1 MDSHLNDESL
11 QQGGADSASSASRSK
26 LLQALEL
33 WREITGVDPNATRL
47 TISSWALK
55 ETFTALQEAI
65 DLDPSE
71 ITANLLLGYF
81 LNTYLAE
88 REVSLLTLLNDPKS
102 VADRLAK
109 PRALMEL
116 LGRPELVEARGVFIA
131 AIAEALEGYGAAGRE
146 DVQQL
151 LQTHD
156 SIALLRR
163 DALRGIEKL
172 RVDQFLDGLPEA
184 EGFRPIY
191 NRVVHQWWNVQ
202 SMLAAAT
209 RMPSG
214 VSLNLI
220 RHPDGYQSYF
230 CFVVRNGGNLF
241 VLSDVPEYSHPLQ
254 GMMSRRPD
262 RELDRRAARNW
273 FPYDLLGVSYDEESG
288 RLYIKQTEQRGLVA
302 YQNAALPLKPI
313 ADLAPPELVWL
324 SMMFDLIV
332 EKFWRRGYK
341 AAQLSYTAEMLQAQD
356 ALIEHART
364 ANLPVPVY
372 EAVGLPAL
380 RKADVA
386 ADAVSDDEVGAKC
399 HEPNRWM
406 EERYGHHVPDEAL
419 NLLAA
424 PEQTFALDAS
434 TGEITKTSPGYLGL
448 TDWQQER
455 ELGNRTEMAKLDAT
469 SFGSR
474 ERIEAD
480 RKFIARANFATHVGK
495 LAAAE
500 FTERKDEVKA
510 WYADRVKAN
519 ASTLLGWCGH
529 DVLWVD
535 EGLQASFT
543 HFEGS
548 VGGVRSMEVD
558 GNSRG
563 LQRKCRQFL
572 RRLSLEESTW
582 EQRYSAA
589 GVVLGGTKGSKM
601 LCLMNGTAASY
612 WVGIYPANAAELALV
627 AGCAVTELPDVLQH
641 WNLLRTYT
649 GNHILSRI
657 DPMIWK
663 AHNPWL
669 KLKLSVLI
677 PLSKRAVAQLAKVPL
692 VTPALPRLINEG
704 VGSNA

>member
-1 MDSHLNDESL
+1 MIH
-11 QQGGADSASSASRSK
+11 SK
-26 LLQALEL
+26 LLQALGL
-33 WREITGVDPNATRL
+33 WREITGVDPDATSM
-47 TISSWALK
+47 TISSWELK
-55 ETFTALQEAI
+55 RTYEALQEAI

-88 REVSLLTLLNDPKS
+88 REVSLLTLLNDPQG
-102 VADRLAK
+102 VAARLVK

-116 LGRPELVEARGVFIA
+116 LGRPELVEARDAFIA
-131 AIAEALEGYGAAGRE
+131 AITEALEGYGAAERD

-163 DALRGIEKL
+163 DALRSIEKL
-172 RVDQFLDGLPEA
+172 RVDQFLDGSPEP
-184 EGFRPIY
+184 EDFRPVY
-191 NRVVHQWWNVQ
+191 NRTVHQWWNVN

-230 CFVVRNGGNLF
+230 CFVIRNGGNLF
-241 VLSDVPEYSHPLQ
+241 VLTDVPEYSHPLQ
-254 GMMSRRPD
+254 AMMSRRPD
-262 RELDRRAARNW
+262 RELDRRASRNW
-273 FPYDLLGVSYDEESG
+273 FPYDLLGIEYNEESG
-288 RLYIKQTEQRGLVA
+288 RLYFKQTEQRGLVA
-302 YQNAALPLKPI
+302 YQHAALPLKPI
-313 ADLAPPELVWL
+313 AELPPPELVWV

-341 AAQLSYTAEMLQAQD
+341 AQQLSYTAEMLKSQD
-356 ALIEHART
+356 ALIEHAKT
-364 ANLPVPVY
+364 ANLPVPAY
-372 EAVGLPAL
+372 QPVGLPAL

-386 ADAVSDDEVGAKC
+386 ADAITDAEVGKKC

-406 EERYGHHVPDEAL
+406 EERYGHRVPDEAL

-424 PEQTFALDAS
+424 PEHTFALDTK
-434 TGEITKTSPGYLGL
+434 TGEITTTSPGYHGL

-455 ELGNRTEMAKLDAT
+455 ELGNRAELVKLDAT

-480 RKFIARANFATHVGK
+480 RKFIARANFATHVGE

-500 FTERKDEVKA
+500 FEERKDEVKA
-510 WYADRVKAN
+510 WYAERVRAN
-519 ASTLLGWCGH
+519 AATLLSWCGH

-535 EGLQASFT
+535 EGLQTTFT
-543 HFEGS
+543 RFTGS
-548 VGGVRSMEVD
+548 VGGVRSREVD
-558 GNSRG
+558 DRIHSSRHTT
-563 LQRKCRQFL
+563 RQFL
-572 RRLSLEESTW
+572 RRLSMEESTW
-582 EQRYSAA
+582 EQRYNAA
-589 GVVLGGTKGSKM
+589 GVVLGGYGRGSKL
-601 LCLMNGTAASY
+601 LCHLNGTVASY
-612 WVGIYPANAAELALV
+612 WVGIYPANPPELALV
-627 AGCAVTELPDVLQH
+627 AGCSVDELPDVLQH
-641 WNLLRTYT
+641 WNLLETYT
-649 GNHILSRI
+649 GNQILDRI

-677 PLSKRAVAQLAKVPL
+677 PLSKRAIAQIAKASVTTPDLPL
-692 VTPALPRLINEG
+692 LLKTEDGFQI
-704 VGSNA
+704 

>member
-1 MDSHLNDESL
+1 MEK
-11 QQGGADSASSASRSK
+11 SK
-26 LLQALEL
+26 LLQALNL
-33 WREITGVDPNATRL
+33 WREITGVDPNATSMS
-47 TISSWALK
+47 ISSWGLK
-55 ETFTALQEAI
+55 ETFKALQEAI

-88 REVSLLTLLNDPKS
+88 REVSLLTLLNDPQG
-102 VADRLAK
+102 VAARLEK

-116 LGRPELVEARGVFIA
+116 LGRPELVEARDAFIA
-131 AIAEALEGYGAAGRE
+131 AIAEALEGYGAAERD

-172 RVDQFLDGLPEA
+172 RVDQFLDGLPEP
-184 EGFRPIY
+184 EDFRPVY
-191 NRVVHQWWNVQ
+191 NRTVHQWWNVN

-230 CFVVRNGGNLF
+230 CFVIRNGGNLF
-241 VLSDVPEYSHPLQ
+241 VLTDVPEYSHPLQ

-262 RELDRRAARNW
+262 RELDRRASRNW
-273 FPYDLLGVSYDEESG
+273 FPYDLLGIEYNEESG
-288 RLYIKQTEQRGLVA
+288 RLYFKQTEQRGLVA
-302 YQNAALPLKPI
+302 YQHAALPLKPI
-313 ADLAPPELVWL
+313 AELPPPELVWV

-341 AAQLSYTAEMLQAQD
+341 AQQLSYTAEMLKSQD
-356 ALIEHART
+356 ALIEHAKT
-364 ANLPVPVY
+364 ANLPVPAY
-372 EAVGLPAL
+372 QPVGLPAL

-386 ADAVSDDEVGAKC
+386 ADAITDAEVGKKC

-406 EERYGHHVPDEAL
+406 EERYGHRVPDEAL

-424 PEQTFALDAS
+424 PEHTFALDTK
-434 TGEITKTSPGYLGL
+434 TGEITTTSPGYHGL

-455 ELGNRTEMAKLDAT
+455 ELGKRAELVKLDAT

-480 RKFIARANFATHVGK
+480 RKFIARANFATHVGE

-500 FTERKDEVKA
+500 FEERKDEVKA
-510 WYADRVKAN
+510 WYAERVRAN
-519 ASTLLGWCGH
+519 AATLLSWCGH

-535 EGLQASFT
+535 EGLQKTFT
-543 HFEGS
+543 RFTGN
-548 VGGVRSMEVD
+548 VGGVRSREVNKSA
-558 GNSRG
+558 GAPTHTT
-563 LQRKCRQFL
+563 RQFL
-572 RRLSLEESTW
+572 RRLSMEESTW
-582 EQRYSAA
+582 EQRYNAA
-589 GVVLGGTKGSKM
+589 GVVLGGHGRGSKL
-601 LCLMNGTAASY
+601 LCHLNGTVASY
-612 WVGIYPANAAELALV
+612 WVGIYPANPPELALV
-627 AGCAVTELPDVLQH
+627 AGCSVDELPDVLQH
-641 WNLLRTYT
+641 WSLLETYT
-649 GNHILSRI
+649 GNQILQRI

-677 PLSKRAVAQLAKVPL
+677 PFSKRAMAQIAKAPV
-692 VTPALPRLINEG
+692 VTPDLPRLLQGEG
-704 VGSNA
+704 SSA